1 MIYMWKIKNFC
12 TTYSHVV
19 KSAKP
24 IIWFEIKGYPH
35 NHNAYYYYYYS
46 F

>member
-1 MIYMWKIKNFC
+1 MIYLCKIKNFFM
-12 TTYSHVV
+12 TYSHVV

-24 IIWFEIKGYPH
+24 TIWFEIKGYPH